1 MPAGLYTWS
10 EVHVRKQDEKCWLWY
25 GACTRSCSLQ
35 ATGQRSPRMFWNDH
49 MNNIMQD
56 SFVELK
62 TGKLRG
68 CFSSPSEGTWT
79 KTGSTGTC
87 GASLSAKCNDSWY
100 SIEWRCSMRENT
112 SDMSDWVSAVI
123 ISHTEEWFKR
133 WSWSDRFVS
142 YKIPN
147 QQEHQKWREESQ
159 HEVVLPALRTLNW
172 HTEEEDPTMEN
183 KRDGWTLVPFVS
195 TMVFQKERLP
205 YWNVVFLT
213 Q

>member
-1 MPAGLYTWS
+1 MELVLDPEAYKPRDNETQECSGTITWTIS
-10 EVHVRKQDEKCWLWY
+10 CRILLWNWRQASWEAVLAVQVR
-25 GACTRSCSLQ
+25 
-35 ATGQRSPRMFWNDH
+35 
-49 MNNIMQD
+49 
-56 SFVELK
+56 
-62 TGKLRG
+62 
-68 CFSSPSEGTWT
+68 GTWT

-100 SIEWRCSMRENT
+100 SIECSMRENT

-159 HEVVLPALRTLNW
+159 HEVVLPALHTLNW